1 MRSDLMT
8 GEGERRPQ
16 IRRLVVLGIVALIA
30 GLDGFDGL
38 AMAFV
43 APAIGSSWGI
53 DKAAIGALFA
63 TGLFGMAGGALGLAP
78 LGDLVG
84 RKSALLLG
92 LVLMGSGSFA
102 SGLAGT
108 VAALA
113 VYRLL
118 TGLGIG
124 LLVVLTTSVA
134 AEYATERGRSLAVAA
149 TTVGFSLGGM
159 LGGVASAAI
168 LHSHHWSVVFKL
180 GGVLAGVLFIIA
192 LVLLPESPAFL
203 ISRQPRRALERL
215 NRSLATLG
223 EVPVDAL
230 PPTPPKHKSSYRLL
244 FAPGMA
250 FETVR
255 YAAVYVLSATAVY
268 YLLSWL
274 PQLVADAGFE
284 PSVGSTLS
292 AAGSLV
298 GIVGALTAGALA
310 RRFASMQLAG
320 GAMIGFSASLAA
332 LGLVPPTI
340 PMLLAAAS
348 ACGFFVSATTAL
360 LYTAMTTIF
369 PPSVRNSGL
378 GFVMGM
384 GRIVSG
390 VGPLIA
396 GKLFVSGLGRA
407 EVSLLFAVIPVIAAL
422 LIMLPRRTMEE

>member
-1 MRSDLMT
+1 
-8 GEGERRPQ
+8 
-16 IRRLVVLGIVALIA
+16 
-30 GLDGFDGL
+30 
-38 AMAFV
+38 
-43 APAIGSSWGI
+43 
-53 DKAAIGALFA
+53 
-63 TGLFGMAGGALGLAP
+63 
-78 LGDLVG
+78 
-84 RKSALLLG
+84 
-92 LVLMGSGSFA
+92 
-102 SGLAGT
+102 
-108 VAALA
+108 
-113 VYRLL
+113 
-118 TGLGIG
+118 
-124 LLVVLTTSVA
+124 
-134 AEYATERGRSLAVAA
+134 
-149 TTVGFSLGGM
+149 
-159 LGGVASAAI
+159 
-168 LHSHHWSVVFKL
+168 
-180 GGVLAGVLFIIA
+180 
-192 LVLLPESPAFL
+192 
-203 ISRQPRRALERL
+203 
-215 NRSLATLG
+215 
-223 EVPVDAL
+223 
-230 PPTPPKHKSSYRLL
+230 
-244 FAPGMA
+244 MA